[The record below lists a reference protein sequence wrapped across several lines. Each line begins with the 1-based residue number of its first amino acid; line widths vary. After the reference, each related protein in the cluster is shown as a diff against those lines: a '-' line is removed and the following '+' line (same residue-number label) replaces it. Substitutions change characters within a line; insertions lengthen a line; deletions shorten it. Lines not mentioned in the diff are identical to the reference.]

1 MVQHLLKHQWLSFR
15 RSSSFGREI
24 GMTIFIA
31 FMAIIIFFFIFI
43 MALALPK
50 ILDDIPDIGDP
61 LTLINGFLG
70 YYFLSEL
77 FIRYFAQKTPVLSI
91 EPYLPLPIRRS
102 FIVRFLLVKSI
113 IHPINLISIILFT
126 PFAIQIIALQQGA
139 LEALMWLAAIIS
151 ISLALHFFNIIFKK
165 YLDDKGWVWALIIG
179 IAILNY
185 FFADAINLDLL
196 APVAWFFINV
206 VVYPGLLAV
215 PVVLLISLAI
225 FSYRFM
231 INQLYL
237 EEMAPETDGG
247 VEKYTEKLSFL
258 GRSGLV
264 NTLLLQELKMIL
276 RHKRTKSVITISL
289 FFVAYGLIFFTNRES
304 YPPDSPWF
312 VFLGIFMSG
321 IFTINYGQFLWSW
334 NTNQMDFFF
343 TRPMAMDSWIK
354 SRYQLIL
361 FSCVLSIILSIPYVY
376 FGWHALWVVLS
387 GGLYNIGINIPLM
400 MRISLWSPKPI
411 NLNQSSMFNYSG
423 AGIAQWIMGI
433 PVLAGPYLFYT
444 PFALIF
450 NNNAGLAA
458 VAVAGII
465 GLSLRDIFIK
475 YMVGELQNNK
485 YTLIKNLVI

>member
-1 MVQHLLKHQWLSFR
+1 MVQQLLKHQWLSFR

-31 FMAIIIFFFIFI
+31 FIAIIIFFFIFI

-50 ILDDIPDIGDP
+50 ILEDIPDVGNP
-61 LTLINGFLG
+61 FTFINSFLG

-77 FIRYFAQKTPVLSI
+77 FIRYFAQKTPVLSV
-91 EPYLPLPIRRS
+91 EPYLPLPINRS
-102 FIVRFLLVKSI
+102 FIIKFLLVKSI
-113 IHPINLISIILFT
+113 FHPINLISIILFT
-126 PFAIQIIALQQGA
+126 PFAIQIVAPQEGTFVALV
-139 LEALMWLAAIIS
+139 WLAAIFFTS
-151 ISLALHFFNIIFKK
+151 MALHFFNIIFKK
-165 YLDDKGWVWALIIG
+165 YLDDKSWVWALIIG

-185 FFADAINLDLL
+185 FFADIISLDLL
-196 APVAWFFINV
+196 APVAWFFNKV
-206 VVYPGLLAV
+206 VVYTVLLAV
-215 PVVLLISLAI
+215 PITLFIVMAI

-231 INQLYL
+231 IKQLYL
-237 EEMAPETDGG
+237 EEMATQTGG
-247 VEKYTEKLSFL
+247 GIEKYTEKLSFL

-289 FFVAYGLIFFTNRES
+289 FFVAYGLLFFTNKES

-343 TRPMAMDSWIK
+343 TRPMAMNSWIK

-361 FSCVLSIILSIPYVY
+361 FSCVLSMILSVPYVY
-376 FGWHALWVVLS
+376 FGWHALWIVLS

-400 MRISLWSPKPI
+400 MRLSLWSPKPI
-411 NLNQSSMFNYSG
+411 DLNRSSMFNYSG

-433 PVLAGPYLFYT
+433 PVMAGPYIFYT
-444 PFALIF
+444 PFAIIF
-450 NNNAGLAA
+450 NNNAGLIAI
-458 VAVAGII
+458 AVAGII
-465 GLSLRDIFIK
+465 GFSMRDIFIK
-475 YMVGELQNNK
+475 YMVRELQSNK